1 MMAAALARGQTIIEN
16 AAEEPEIVDLSNFI
30 NAMGGNVRGAGTG
43 TIRIEGV
50 DRLHG
55 AVHGV
60 IPDRIEAGTFMV
72 AAAMTKGN
80 VLLENALIDHL
91 KPIEAKL
98 KEAGA
103 VIIDEGR
110 VSGNWTR

>member
-1 MMAAALARGQTIIEN
+1 MMAATLAEGQTIIEN

-50 DRLHG
+50 KSLHG
-55 AVHGV
+55 AIHSV

-72 AAAMTKGN
+72 AAAMTGGN
-80 VLLENALIDHL
+80 ILLENALIDHL

-98 KEAGA
+98 GAGA
-103 VIIDEGR
+103 VIIEEDEGIW
-110 VSGNWTR
+110 VWS